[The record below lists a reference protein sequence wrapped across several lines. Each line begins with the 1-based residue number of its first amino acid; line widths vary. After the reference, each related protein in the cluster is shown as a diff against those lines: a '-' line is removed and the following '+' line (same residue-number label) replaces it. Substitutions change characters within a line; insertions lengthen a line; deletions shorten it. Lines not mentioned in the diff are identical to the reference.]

1 MKLTFSAPREHLEIQ
16 RERIFALV
24 SECCPGSFTEI
35 DGAKGLLTV
44 ELADGASP
52 DATAKILL
60 SRLYQI
66 GVSAKR
72 LDGTE
77 QGTEHAN
84 WYSAPPP
91 IQFNVKKPRTVRLS
105 VFVASLLAV
114 ALVFSVLAFALGA
127 VLSGALSGGDTL
139 GTGEDQGE
147 DYAERIAIVDYI
159 FKNYGLYDTNGDI
172 LLDAMLKAYAAAT
185 GDRYAAYYTDEELAA
200 MMADMEGEGVGVG
213 ISVTLEPDSGNIVIL
228 QVFPGSPAEAA
239 GVLPGDTI
247 VSIGSGENEERI
259 SEIGYDAAMQK
270 MLGEVGTTA
279 EFTVLRDGEEIAFSI
294 LRATFTAL
302 SVDGRASTTDPTV
315 GIVRISGFDANTP
328 AQFKNA
334 MNALIEGG
342 CTRFVFDVRNN
353 PGGEQ
358 KSVMAV
364 LSYFLEENDIIMS
377 VVSKDGSTTY
387 YRAEEADYNG
397 NYASCSVAKEEI
409 GMYRG
414 YPMVVLTNEYTA
426 SAGELFTAGLTD
438 YELATTVGV
447 KTYGKG
453 VIQSIYDLAAMG
465 YSGGLKLTIGY
476 YTGPSC
482 ENYDGIGL
490 APDLPVTLDESLAN
504 KNLYL
509 LTEEQDN
516 QLSAAIAAV
525 LAK

>member
-16 RERIFALV
+16 KERIFAIV
-24 SECCPGSFTEI
+24 SECYPGSFSEI
-35 DGAKGLLTV
+35 DGASGVLTV
-44 ELADGASP
+44 ELADGVSS
-52 DATAKILL
+52 DAAAKVLL
-60 SRLYQI
+60 QRLYQI

-72 LDGTE
+72 IECARGA
-77 QGTEHAN
+77 EHVN
-84 WYSAPPP
+84 WYSSPPP
-91 IQFNVKKPRTVRLS
+91 IQYNVKKSRSVRLS
-105 VFVASLLAV
+105 VFIASLLAV
-114 ALVFSVLAFALGA
+114 ALVFSVLAFAFGA
-127 VLSGALSGGDTL
+127 VLSGTLSGGDTL
-139 GTGEDQGE
+139 GTGDGQGE
-147 DYAERIAIVDYI
+147 NYAEQIAVVDYI
-159 FKNYGLYDTNGDI
+159 FKHYGLYDTNGDI

-213 ISVTLEPDSGNIVIL
+213 VSVTLDPETGNIMIL
-228 QVFPGSPAEAA
+228 QVFPGSPAAEA
-239 GVLPGDTI
+239 GVLPGDAI
-247 VSIGSGENEERI
+247 VSIGSGESAERV
-259 SEIGYDAAMQK
+259 SEIGYDVALQK
-270 MLGEVGTTA
+270 MLGDVGTTA
-279 EFTVLRDGEEIAFSI
+279 EFTVLRNGEEISFSI
-294 LRATFTAL
+294 LRAVFIAL
-302 SVDGRASTTDPTV
+302 SVDGRVSSSDPTV
-315 GIVRISGFDANTP
+315 GIVRISSFDANTP
-328 AQFKNA
+328 AQFKSA
-334 MNALIEGG
+334 MNALIGNG

-364 LSYFLEENDIIMS
+364 LSYFLEEKDIIMS

-387 YRAEEADYNG
+387 YKAEAASYNG
-397 NYASCSVAKEEI
+397 DYAACSVAKEEI

-453 VIQSIYDLAAMG
+453 VIQSIYDLSAMG

-482 ENYDGIGL
+482 VNYDGVGL
-490 APDLPVTLDESLAN
+490 EPDLPVMLDESLTG

-516 QLSAAIAAV
+516 QLSAALAAV